1 MNIRYSLLFLLVLF
15 TSGSIAFA
23 QTSINGKVI
32 DSKTNAPLKGA
43 TVRIDG
49 TTIGSLTNKGGSL
62 LNMAI
67 VGGAVVPYIQ
77 GQLAD
82 IKGLQFAFIIPI
94 ACYVY
99 IVYYGLFGTKSE

>member
-49 TTIGSLTNKGGSL
+49 TTIGSLTNKDGSFSLKIGKGGDYKLSI
-62 LNMAI
+62 NF
-67 VGGAVVPYIQ
+67 VGYKKTIH
-77 GQLAD
+77 
-82 IKGLQFAFIIPI
+82 I
-94 ACYVY
+94 C
-99 IVYYGLFGTKSE
+99 KSKRQ